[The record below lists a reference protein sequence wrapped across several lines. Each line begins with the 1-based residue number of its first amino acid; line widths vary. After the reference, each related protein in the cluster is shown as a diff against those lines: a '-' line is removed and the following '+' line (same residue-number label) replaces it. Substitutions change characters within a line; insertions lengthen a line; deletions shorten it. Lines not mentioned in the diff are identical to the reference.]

1 MRLTK
6 TVSFKIGSYV
16 SMHLTYMGN
25 LVGHIMS
32 YNGATVEVLGILK
45 VDKTSM
51 IDDGVKVFC
60 IDDIIYCCRN
70 IYTADIIDVA
80 GEELQKASPDKI
92 EEALAVLIS
101 RGEISFYKVPFF
113 AENVFKAFKHRR

>member
-1 MRLTK
+1 MKLTK
-6 TVSFKIGSYV
+6 AVSFKIGSYV

-60 IDDIIYCCRN
+60 IDDIIYCCKVISSN
-70 IYTADIIDVA
+70 EIMDVA
-80 GEELQKASPDKI
+80 GEELERASPDKI
-92 EEALAVLIS
+92 EEALTRLIS
-101 RGEISFYKVPFF
+101 RGEISFHKIPFF
-113 AENVFKAFKHRR
+113 AENSFKPFKHRK

>member
-1 MRLTK
+1 MKLTK
-6 TVSFKIGSYV
+6 AVSFKIGSYV

-25 LVGHIMS
+25 LVGHIMA

-60 IDDIIYCCRN
+60 IDDIIYCCKVISWCVCSLIGSCN
-70 IYTADIIDVA
+70 I
-80 GEELQKASPDKI
+80 G
-92 EEALAVLIS
+92 
-101 RGEISFYKVPFF
+101 
-113 AENVFKAFKHRR
+113 

>member
-16 SMHLTYMGN
+16 SMHLTYQGN
-25 LVGHIMS
+25 MVGHIMA

-60 IDDIIYCCRN
+60 YDDIIYCCKVISSN
-70 IYTADIIDVA
+70 EIMDVA
-80 GEELQKASPDKI
+80 GEELEKASPDKI
-92 EEALAVLIS
+92 EEALTRLIS
-101 RGEISFYKVPFF
+101 RGEIAFHKIPFF
-113 AENVFKAFKHRR
+113 AQNSFKPFKHRK